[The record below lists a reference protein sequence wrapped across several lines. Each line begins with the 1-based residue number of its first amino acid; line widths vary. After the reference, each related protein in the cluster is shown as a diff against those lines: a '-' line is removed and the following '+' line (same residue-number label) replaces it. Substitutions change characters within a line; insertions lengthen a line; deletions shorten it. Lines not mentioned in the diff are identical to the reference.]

1 MARKRGAKES
11 PAKDGTF
18 SVTYVGSEPA
28 VQYCGRSFLRG
39 VPTPVVGDEIAAYRR
54 TIFEVKDVHV
64 HP

>member
-11 PAKDGTF
+11 PAKDGAF

-28 VQYCGRSFLRG
+28 VEYRSRSFLRG
-39 VPTPVVGDEIAAYRR
+39 VPTPVVGDEIAVYRR
-54 TIFEVKDVHV
+54 TIFEVKDGHV